1 MKFLSIKQAVTVVL
15 IIFILNLSVGC
26 GQNSSPEGRMNYKL
40 DELQDEMKSQM
51 NQQHKALL
59 DSLSAIRQELQELK
73 ATQK

>member
-1 MKFLSIKQAVTVVL
+1 MKFLSIKQAVSAL
-15 IIFILNLSVGC
+15 LFLLLLNFLVGC